1 MKNNNATFWQGIS
14 YVAACAAIGYACKV
28 TKSGKPLWAFALIG
42 FPKFIG
48 TVSNSIKVE
57 GNSES
62 KDNVATVEDIKDS
75 LEENANA

>member
-28 TKSGKPLWAFALIG
+28 TKSGKPLWAFLLIG
-42 FPKFIG
+42 FPKLIG
-48 TVSNSIKVE
+48 TVSEANSKANE
-57 GNSES
+57 
-62 KDNVATVEDIKDS
+62 NVATVEDIKDS